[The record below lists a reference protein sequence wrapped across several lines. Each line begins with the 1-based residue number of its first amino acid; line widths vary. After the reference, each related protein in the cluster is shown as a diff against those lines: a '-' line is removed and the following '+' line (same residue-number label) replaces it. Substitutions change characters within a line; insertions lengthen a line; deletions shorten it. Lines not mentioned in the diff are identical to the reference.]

1 MTRYMVIHEM
11 NDESENHTH
20 PPTRLAELARELGK
34 DGAQPRWVTTF
45 SPDLNDDRVVS
56 LWEAANAEQVRK
68 AIADYGFLDHLT
80 PKVFA
85 VREWGPSDVLAAE
98 DEAETE

>member
-11 NDESENHTH
+11 NKDSEEHTH
-20 PPTRLAELARELGK
+20 PPTRLRDLARELGK
-34 DGAQPRWVTTF
+34 DGSQPRWLATF

-56 LWEAANAEQVRK
+56 LWDASNAEQVRK
-68 AIADYGFLDHLT
+68 AIEEYGFLDHLT

-85 VREWGPSDVLAAE
+85 VREWGPADVLAAGDE
-98 DEAETE
+98 D

>member
-11 NDESENHTH
+11 NDGSEDHSK
-20 PPTRLAELARELGK
+20 PPTRLAELAKELGK
-34 DGAQPRWVTTF
+34 DGAQPQWLTTY
-45 SPDLNDDRVVS
+45 SPDLNDDRMVS
-56 LWEAANAEQVRK
+56 MWEAANAEQVRK

-85 VREWGPSDVLAAE
+85 VREWGPGDVLASDDE
-98 DEAETE
+98 DK